1 MSLLEQYQ
9 NILNEETDNKF
20 PEGIEQAYGLTEDDR
35 EMYEKVL
42 GDMRA
47 EMEKANEDMRKK
59 SSSWGDVCQ
68 EVNGEIQ
75 NKTYKMDETMLR
87 SKVAQTP
94 DGKMRPV
101 SEPLGIMVDTFRCP
115 KCGKMMYE
123 YNGKF
128 ECRNCGYAEESDAHM
143 QFYLV
148 DNTYTKTP
156 LPQYYNDKLSQLFA
170 IGHYN

>member
-1 MSLLEQYQ
+1 
-9 NILNEETDNKF
+9 
-20 PEGIEQAYGLTEDDR
+20 
-35 EMYEKVL
+35 
-42 GDMRA
+42 MRA

-101 SEPLGIMVDTFRCP
+101 SEPCGFMFDGFRCP
-115 KCGKMMYE
+115 KCGKVMYE
-123 YNGKF
+123 DNGMF
-128 ECRNCGYAEESDAHM
+128 ECGNCGYAEASDAHM
-143 QFYLV
+143 QFYFV

-156 LPQYYNDKLSQLFA
+156 LPYEYNSLLCEIFA
-170 IGHYN
+170 KGNKVTRR